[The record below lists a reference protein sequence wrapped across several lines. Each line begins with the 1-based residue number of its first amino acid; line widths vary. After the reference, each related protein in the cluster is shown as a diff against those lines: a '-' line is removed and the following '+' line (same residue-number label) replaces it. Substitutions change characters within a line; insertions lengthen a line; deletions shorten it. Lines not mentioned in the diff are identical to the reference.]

1 MRYIT
6 KPWVKILE
14 AMMVAAVTA
23 TAGFLMIYLITGKQR
38 RTQYLFMEGL
48 YFPLPFK
55 HLRIINLKMSIICF
69 ALLRVLQKK
78 TSRLLTNFSQKKF
91 GTFIYEQILVKV

>member
-1 MRYIT
+1 MYYRLTVFRMRYIT

-23 TAGFLMIYLITGKQR
+23 TAGFLMIYLITGKLR

-48 YFPLPFK
+48 YFPLPPILLQNYQFK
-55 HLRIINLKMSIICF
+55 IENDLFFL
-69 ALLRVLQKK
+69 LLRVTQK
-78 TSRLLTNFSQKKF
+78 NF
-91 GTFIYEQILVKV
+91 

>member
-48 YFPLPFK
+48 YFPLPSKYFK
-55 HLRIINLKMSIICF
+55 NYQFKNEYYFFCIIKGIT
-69 ALLRVLQKK
+69 K
-78 TSRLLTNFSQKKF
+78 NF
-91 GTFIYEQILVKV
+91 